1 MSDEPNDIG
10 AAPESADLKAELLRK
25 VQAKG
30 LKADARFS
38 IARLEAML
46 SEADAEAPAVSAP
59 VPDVVE
65 PPANAQP
72 EGAESVEALKA
83 RLAEMAA
90 LLASK
95 AAPAP
100 APPVFVPA
108 KAPEAPPPPPPGEK
122 TVQCRVT
129 KAGHLKIFTGLED
142 PVHYKW
148 GEIIYVPVSAA
159 AQLEAKLYIEIGEP
173 G

>member
-10 AAPESADLKAELLRK
+10 AAPESADLKAELLKK

-46 SEADAEAPAVSAP
+46 SEADAEAPAVDAP
-59 VPDVVE
+59 VPE
-65 PPANAQP
+65 PEPVANAQP
-72 EGAESVEALKA
+72 EGGESVEALKA

-90 LLASK
+90 LLAAK
-95 AAPAP
+95 NAPAP
-100 APPVFVPA
+100 TPAFVPA